1 MTTPSITDEQLK
13 LWYTQRIDPPLPAHW
28 GMPDE
33 VSEFVGE
40 VLWGTLFTGD
50 SDPFS
55 YVDILN
61 DSTIAESDKW
71 DCDEKH
77 MEEFDD
83 YARALI
89 ASRRAYAQELGI
101 EKCWGNISL
110 AFKELNRQ
118 GVVAREAFS
127 CCSRCGSWSIY
138 DEADDSRDWYGYVF
152 FSEQSAAD
160 ISETA
165 SVYLQHGIFP
175 PALRQ
180 QYSEQQWESMSQEE
194 RSAAHHRVTE
204 QFLQERV
211 IPVLERHGLQ
221 VRWGGDTT
229 YCPNVMNIKYIAIP

>member
-40 VLWGTLFTGD
+40 VLWGTLFRGD

-83 YARALI
+83 Y
-89 ASRRAYAQELGI
+89 SRRAYAQELGI

-152 FSEQSAAD
+152 FSEQCAAD

-175 PALRQ
+175 PAVRQ

-194 RSAAHHRVTE
+194 RSAAHRRLRNNFCKSALFRYLNVTDCRYGGAAI
-204 QFLQERV
+204 LP
-211 IPVLERHGLQ
+211 IVL
-221 VRWGGDTT
+221 
-229 YCPNVMNIKYIAIP
+229 MS

>member
-1 MTTPSITDEQLK
+1 ML
-13 LWYTQRIDPPLPAHW
+13 
-28 GMPDE
+28 
-33 VSEFVGE
+33 
-40 VLWGTLFTGD
+40 
-50 SDPFS
+50 
-55 YVDILN
+55 
-61 DSTIAESDKW
+61 
-71 DCDEKH
+71 
-77 MEEFDD
+77 
-83 YARALI
+83 
-89 ASRRAYAQELGI
+89 
-101 EKCWGNISL
+101 GNISL

-152 FSEQSAAD
+152 FSEQCAAD

-175 PALRQ
+175 PAVRQ

-194 RSAAHHRVTE
+194 RSAAHRRVTE